1 VSHEFH
7 FCSLT
12 FFRLPLSKI
21 DWWCSLNSPTAHY
34 PVVQVFVFNLR
45 EGIPSLWLKYLRHWC
60 TYDEEMII
68 TAIYTKFGTRFSRYE
83 TSCDLQYPD
92 MWRFWYE
99 NSMCPKTYN
108 SFWLFTYRANDYSFC
123 FWATQF
129 HVPCRNLRRAILVQS
144 TIQCLQQ
151 RHQEQASTRLV
162 KLIDIK
168 GRGSGVYWTSAAQN
182 EDRKLQGQRSYD
194 PLRRGAYFT
203 FCLQNLY
210 LRARLALVVMC
221 PFYKLR

>member
-1 VSHEFH
+1 MSHEFIFAALH
-7 FCSLT
+7 SFDCNEARLT
-12 FFRLPLSKI
+12 GGAALIRPPLI
-21 DWWCSLNSPTAHY
+21 IRF
-34 PVVQVFVFNLR
+34 VQVFVFNLR

-182 EDRKLQGQRSYD
+182 EDRNLQGQRSYD
-194 PLRRGAYFT
+194 PPRRGAYFM

-210 LRARLALVVMC
+210 LRARLA
-221 PFYKLR
+221 